1 MEICKNYKTLKNGK
15 QIRVWSIADIATAKV
30 QILAMMEAG
39 SSYKD
44 ALNKLEIDVRTVH
57 NWRQADTIFDNACQK
72 FTHIRIPTMR
82 KNVKAGIN
90 GLPKKKEFSEE
101 EKVGAKEEFLNGL
114 KLGLP
119 VDYALM
125 LASATRLTLKKWMDE
140 DESFMIETNKAQ
152 AQNLAWW
159 IQKIRKGAE
168 GDWRAALAYLERVFP
183 HLFAEVKQVE
193 IVNKWNKGTEIIDVE
208 KENKAKERE
217 QLRNTI
223 KSMTDEQLM
232 ELATKSEQK
241 QLRAAFLRNH

>member
-1 MEICKNYKTLKNGK
+1 MEICRNFKTLKNGK

-39 SSYKD
+39 SSYGD
-44 ALNKLEIDVRTVH
+44 ALNKLGIDVRTSYK
-57 NWRQADTIFDNACQK
+57 WRQADNIFDNACQK
-72 FTHIRIPTMR
+72 YTHVRIPVMQKKT
-82 KNVKAGIN
+82 KAGVN
-90 GLPKKKEFSEE
+90 GLPKKKEFTEE
-101 EKVGAKEEFLNGL
+101 EKAGAKEEFLNGL

-125 LASATRLTLKKWMDE
+125 LASATRLTLKKWMEE

-193 IVNKWNKGTEIIDVE
+193 IVNKWNKGADIIDIE
-208 KENKAKERE
+208 KENKAKERD
-217 QLRNTI
+217 QIRNTI

-232 ELATKSEQK
+232 ELALKSEQK
-241 QLRAAFLRNH
+241 QLRASFLKNH